1 MRTVQVSIS
10 IVYLSLLAG
19 SAIEAAELR
28 LRAGEKLILPVRN
41 AQGLA
46 LDNPRIAE
54 TRIRNEREVELLGKG
69 NGDGT
74 LSIFTADG
82 KTQSYSIHVRG
93 GRADAG
99 DGDEDSAS
107 EAWPKVRF
115 GGRRIPDA
123 HCGEPAQAERT
134 NQVFEEAR
142 GLLKKEQ
149 TQEAIPK
156 LDQVLKIEPTAAF
169 AHLFLGAAWAKLNDQ
184 AQGALHYETFV
195 LSCPDDPK
203 VEAVVNLL
211 REFARRTPQGKPK
224 P

>member
-1 MRTVQVSIS
+1 MRTVYISIS

-19 SAIEAAELR
+19 SVIEAAELH
-28 LRAGEKLILPVRN
+28 LQAGEKRILPVRK

-54 TRIRNEREVELLGKG
+54 TRIRNEREVELVGKG

-82 KTQSYSIHVRG
+82 RTQTYSIHVRG
-93 GRADAG
+93 GRSDAG
-99 DGDEDSAS
+99 DGDE
-107 EAWPKVRF
+107 EWNEVWPKVRF

-142 GLLKKEQ
+142 GLLKKDQ

-203 VEAVVNLL
+203 VEAVVRLL
-211 REFARRTPQGKPK
+211 QEFDRRTPQGKPK